1 MRFVWQKTICLKIN
15 IGENMDT
22 ATKTGILLLASAA
35 TIVGLYWFREV
46 LAPFALAVFLWLII
60 DGFTDLIEKILKV
73 LPRWFALSLALIVVT
88 LCIIIIGIVI
98 IDTAN
103 GMVSNSDA
111 YAARINELA
120 ASIYAI
126 FSSQPAPTL
135 DQLFTRANPARLIG
149 AIAQSLQSLTSDALF
164 VAVYVGFLFGAQSNF
179 PAKIAAMFPEAEKLK
194 RANNL
199 AGSMRVAI
207 EKYLWV
213 QTVTAAATAVGSWV
227 VMVAV
232 GVDQALFWAFVIF
245 LLNYV
250 PTIGPIV
257 GTILP
262 VLFAL
267 VQFETYWQPV
277 IVLAGVGFFQ
287 FSIGTFL
294 QPKMQGNSMNLSTLV
309 VILSLS
315 LWGAIWGI
323 PGMFLSAPLTV
334 MLMLVLAQFKGTR
347 WIAILLSMDGQ
358 PEKGIKS
365 IKTND

>member
-1 MRFVWQKTICLKIN
+1 
-15 IGENMDT
+15 MDT
-22 ATKTGILLLASAA
+22 ATKTGVLILASAA

-46 LAPFALAVFLWLII
+46 LAPFALAVFLWLVI
-60 DGFTDLIEKILKV
+60 DGFADLIKKHLKF
-73 LPRWFALSLALIVVT
+73 LPNWFALTLALLVVT
-88 LCIIIIGIVI
+88 LCIVIIGIVI

-103 GMVSNSDA
+103 GMVSNSGA
-111 YAARINELA
+111 YATRLNELA
-120 ASIYAI
+120 ASIYGI
-126 FSSQPAPTL
+126 FSSAPAPTL
-135 DQLFTRANPARLIG
+135 DQLLARANPAKFIG
-149 AIAQSLQSLTSDALF
+149 AIAQALQSLTSDALF

-179 PAKIAAMFPEAEKLK
+179 PAKIAAMFPDPGKFEQ
-194 RANNL
+194 ANAL
-199 AGSMRVAI
+199 AGSMRIAI

-227 VMVAV
+227 VMVV
-232 GVDQALFWAFVIF
+232 IGVDQALFWAFVIF

-262 VLFAL
+262 VLFVL
-267 VQFETYWQPV
+267 VQFETYWQPAV
-277 IVLAGVGFFQ
+277 VLAGVGFFQ

-294 QPKMQGNSMNLSTLV
+294 QPRMQGDSMNLSTLI

-334 MLMLVLAQFKGTR
+334 MLMLLLTQFKGTK
-347 WIAILLSMDGQ
+347 WIAILLSMDGH
-358 PEKGIKS
+358 PEKGMGTIPVP
-365 IKTND
+365 KT